1 MVAVGDG
8 VSQLKADTVLV
19 ARVQTRQVPVLA
31 GVTGLG
37 SHRCT
42 QRHVHRQRYC
52 DSVVCPLCW
61 RLCVLLLLMMMIIRI
76 MMMMRMV
83 MMMIIIL
90 TTTII
95 IIIVIVINNSHNND
109 TTTMTTKKK

>member
-8 VSQLKADTVLV
+8 VGQLKADTVLV

-42 QRHVHRQRYC
+42 ERHVHRQRYC
-52 DSVVCPLCW
+52 VSVVCSRCW
-61 RLCVLLLLMMMIIRI
+61 RVCTLLLMMMRIMRI
-76 MMMMRMV
+76 MMRRRMV
-83 MMMIIIL
+83 MMMMIIL
-90 TTTII
+90 TATTTTI

-109 TTTMTTKKK
+109 N

>member
-90 TTTII
+90 
-95 IIIVIVINNSHNND
+95 HNNNNNYYSNSN
-109 TTTMTTKKK
+109 K